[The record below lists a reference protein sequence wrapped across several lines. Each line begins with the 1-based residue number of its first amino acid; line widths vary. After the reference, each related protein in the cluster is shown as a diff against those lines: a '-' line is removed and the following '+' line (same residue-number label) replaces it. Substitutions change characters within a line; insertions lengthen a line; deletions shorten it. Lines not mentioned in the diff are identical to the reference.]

1 MSKVL
6 AKGSSPLKFDT
17 SGGNL
22 DCFITSTPPRS
33 PRYSSYATAFK
44 TRKRSRV
51 PREQKVEF
59 QDKAFLESV
68 LCKILNDADCKG
80 ITDLIDNMVFPSN
93 TGADIDAA
101 REIHTDA
108 NEQDEIGKFFS
119 DFQSFNKKSPS
130 GRANVF
136 DNNCQYYRVLPPL
149 PLRNNHCALYNYEEM
164 H

>member
-6 AKGSSPLKFDT
+6 PKDNSPLKFDT

-44 TRKRSRV
+44 TRKRSRA

-93 TGADIDAA
+93 TGVDIDAT
-101 REIHTDA
+101 RETHTDA
-108 NEQDEIGKFFS
+108 NEQDEISKFFS
-119 DFQSFNKKSPS
+119 DFQSFNKNSPS

-136 DNNCQYYRVLPPL
+136 KSEAKR
-149 PLRNNHCALYNYEEM
+149 A
-164 H
+164 